1 MTMYGFDAPLKDLA
15 NAIKPDRKF
24 QRESF
29 DARLDMR
36 AIFNHMMR
44 RTKKKESGESE

>member
-1 MTMYGFDAPLKDLA
+1 MTIYGFDATPRELA

-24 QRESF
+24 QRELF

-44 RTKKKESGESE
+44 RAKKKESDESE